1 MAEGL
6 FMALKTYHGQDMM
19 KNPSTPH
26 VPIASNT
33 GEIPMSTR
41 THFFRL
47 TVLCLAVLLAGSAL
61 AGSALAGEAT
71 VRTDSAEESPRLALG
86 ETVFPTSARNPA
98 TRAKFL
104 EGLLALHSFEYEDAR
119 TAFKDAR
126 VLEPDFAMASWG
138 EAMTYNHPLWLRED
152 LEAARAALEKLGPDV
167 ASRRAKAGTERE
179 RAYLDAVELLFG
191 EGEKL
196 ERDIAYSEAMGRVA
210 EAWPEDLDAAS
221 FYALS
226 LLGTCHEGRDV
237 ATYMRAAA
245 VVEEVFAQNPR
256 HPGAAHY
263 LIHSYDDPVHAPLG
277 LRPARIYAEIA
288 PAAEHALHMP
298 SHIFLALGMWPEVVA
313 SNIESYEAGEA
324 RRKRKGQGVERR
336 GYHALWWL
344 FYAHLQRGE
353 VEEAHRLLQ
362 IVVEDAELS
371 DNPRTRTHLA
381 YLRAAWA
388 VETGDWERLPPAPD
402 FTDLDP
408 NQVASNLFA
417 DGLAAL
423 HRGDL
428 EEARLVLE
436 ELATHKDGGAA
447 AEASCHAAPTGYGRF
462 TEVDRGP
469 VALMALQLKALVARA
484 EGHTEHAVALLEEAA
499 GIEADRPFGFGP
511 PTPPK
516 PSHELLG
523 EVLLELGRRDEA
535 RDAFEHALERAPR
548 RALSLAGLEASTAPN
563 EEAATAR

>member
-1 MAEGL
+1 MNARFPL
-6 FMALKTYHGQDMM
+6 
-19 KNPSTPH
+19 
-26 VPIASNT
+26 V
-33 GEIPMSTR
+33 
-41 THFFRL
+41 
-47 TVLCLAVLLAGSAL
+47 VLSSFLLLAGASF
-61 AGSALAGEAT
+61 AGESAI
-71 VRTDSAEESPRLALG
+71 RADSAEQSPRSLLG

-98 TRAKFL
+98 TQAKFL

-126 VLEPDFAMASWG
+126 VLEPDFAMAAWG
-138 EAMTYNHPLWLRED
+138 EAMTYNHPLWMRED
-152 LEAARAALEKLGPDV
+152 LEAARAVLETLGPD
-167 ASRRAKAGTERE
+167 AATRRAKAGTERE
-179 RAYLDAVELLFG
+179 RAYLDAVGILFG

-196 ERDIAYSEAMGRVA
+196 ERDIAYSEAMGRLA
-210 EAWPEDLDAAS
+210 EAWPDDLDAAS

-226 LLGTCHEGRDV
+226 LLGTCHEGRDT

-245 VVEEVFAQNPR
+245 VVEEVFAKNPR

-298 SHIFLALGMWPEVVA
+298 SHIFLALGMWPDVVA
-313 SNIESYEAGEA
+313 SNIDSYEAGEA

-344 FYAHLQRGE
+344 FYAHLQRDE
-353 VEEAHRLLQ
+353 VEEAHRLMQ

-408 NQVASNLFA
+408 SQIAANLFA
-417 DGLAAL
+417 DGLGAL
-423 HRGDL
+423 HRGDV
-428 EEARLVLE
+428 EEARAVLG
-436 ELATHKDGGAA
+436 ELATHTDNGAA
-447 AEASCHAAPTGYGRF
+447 AEASCHAAPTAGYGRF
-462 TEVDRGP
+462 GEVDRGP
-469 VALMALQLKALVARA
+469 VAIMELQLQGLVARA
-484 EGHTEHAVALLEEAA
+484 EGRVEEAVARLEEAA
-499 GIEADRPFGFGP
+499 ELEAERPFGFGP

-523 EVLLELGRRDEA
+523 EVLLELGRQGEA

-548 RALSLAGLEASTAPN
+548 RAHSLAGLEASTTPQP
-563 EEAATAR
+563 EADTTR